1 MKRNPNILK
10 QIVCLLLLVQV
21 INLSVDVRPP
31 LNPYTEERDLSFNN
45 IDSML
50 EFITE
55 DVLGWKNFIKENN
68 VPYQNLNLQ
77 KAPTFLPNQSF
88 AKIILQAVPTH
99 IRKLNPFIA
108 VNFKSEFVR
117 EIIPPPPKA

>member
-1 MKRNPNILK
+1 MKRNPIILK

-21 INLSVDVRPP
+21 INLSMDVRPP
-31 LNPYTEERDLSFNN
+31 MNPYTEERDLSFNN

-88 AKIILQAVPTH
+88 AKITLQAVPTH